1 MGSFFLSPCGCAA
14 LQSRR
19 ASGSHANAARPDR
32 ARLSHDSA
40 QLAAVV
46 VLVAESKQC
55 FGWRPLVGLA
65 RQPQETFRDELVSQS
80 AGRRLSARIWPLSRA
95 KQTKLGSDGDEDA
108 QQANKSPLA
117 AASTRLDSMALW
129 RKHLLSAS
137 TRLAGQC
144 GAQLAEADIALEQS
158 PLPVF
163 FFFLGHCL
171 PLRLSAASNELP
183 AADGDKISISRRWR
197 AQRRPKMSGQIID
210 LAPLHFRPALFF
222 EEISL
227 HSKAETAPRQL
238 RRD

>member
-80 AGRRLSARIWPLSRA
+80 AGRPATFR
-95 KQTKLGSDGDEDA
+95 K
-108 QQANKSPLA
+108 NLA
-117 AASTRLDSMALW
+117 ALAGETNQARLGRRRRRATSQQKSISGRLDSTRLDGTVAKALIVRLHSARRPVRRPAGRGGYCTRTIAATCLLLLPW
-129 RKHLLSAS
+129 PLSAS
-137 TRLAGQC
+137 PTVCRL
-144 GAQLAEADIALEQS
+144 
-158 PLPVF
+158 
-163 FFFLGHCL
+163 
-171 PLRLSAASNELP
+171 
-183 AADGDKISISRRWR
+183 
-197 AQRRPKMSGQIID
+197 
-210 LAPLHFRPALFF
+210 
-222 EEISL
+222 
-227 HSKAETAPRQL
+227 
-238 RRD
+238 